1 MMKSLDLGYYPMMT
15 TYLITLFYRNKVKP
29 ILDLGNRGNP
39 DNRPPKNAKYTSLK
53 E

>member
-15 TYLITLFYRNKVKP
+15 TYLITLFYKNKVKL

-39 DNRPPKNAKYTSLK
+39 DNQPPKNAKFTSLK